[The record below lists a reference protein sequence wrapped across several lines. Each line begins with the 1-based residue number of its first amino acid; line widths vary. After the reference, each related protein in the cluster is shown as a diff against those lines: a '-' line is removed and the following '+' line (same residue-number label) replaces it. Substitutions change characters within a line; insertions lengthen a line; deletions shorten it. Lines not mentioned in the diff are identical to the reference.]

1 MGTDAVGNL
10 YVADT
15 QNNRVLEYSSPK
27 ALSNTTADAV
37 FGQDNSFGTNICN
50 FDQTCNRAGCTLGP
64 AGLCN
69 PLAVAVNHAG
79 NVFIADGD
87 NGRITGYLSPLTT
100 DKTADIIISQG
111 GLSGGLGF
119 DSSGNLYISA
129 TGVVEYNAPLF
140 TGAHPNAVIPQA
152 AGGFCGPFGAQPDA
166 LSLCSAAAVALDSA
180 DNLYVADWP
189 YNRVL
194 EFDKPIPTVTP
205 TPTTTPTSTPRRTA
219 TPTTTPTRT
228 PRRTA
233 TPTTTPTR
241 TPKPTATPTPM
252 PPVIKGIPC
261 VILAGASFNIVGSNF
276 TTGSKVNF
284 FVATS
289 RGSRNAGPMIPTARS
304 LPTQLTV
311 SVPAKTML
319 GEGFVSV
326 EVVNTDKGFGVSNGA
341 SALLQGSAAAGIPS
355 LTSING
361 TGLAT
366 TCSDPGYAINNVE
379 TVVHQGSAVTLGGSG
394 FDTVHGVAVDLFCA
408 CAGGKVGP
416 FLLDPG
422 NPGLSSTSISF
433 MLPMAGTKAPLT
445 GPGSFVV
452 SNAGASKAYSE
463 KSNAVSVPIG
473 QKISVTSVSQSGS
486 TITVVGTGFST
497 LTVINFFNDQD
508 GVAVSLGGFGAGVPK
523 IALTFVNSDR
533 FTFTRPARAVAGA
546 SYVQA
551 LNPPFLPFTSSGN
564 AAAGAFTLK

>member
-1 MGTDAVGNL
+1 LSADSLSIPNGVGTDAVGNL

-205 TPTTTPTSTPRRTA
+205 
-219 TPTTTPTRT
+219 
-228 PRRTA
+228 